1 MVKFELILE
10 SNPVVSE
17 IVKILLSK
25 GSPIKK
31 ELITMVVEGPEE
43 HNARKALK
51 HFLADQ
57 NQIKVE

>member
-1 MVKFELILE
+1 VKFETILK
-10 SNPVVSE
+10 SNTVVSE

-25 GSPIKK
+25 GSTTKK
-31 ELITMVVEGPEE
+31 ELIKMVVEGPEE

-51 HFLADQ
+51 HFLAGQ

>member
-1 MVKFELILE
+1 MKFELILE

-25 GSPIKK
+25 GSPTKR
-31 ELITMVVEGPEE
+31 ELIKMVAEGPEE

-51 HFLADQ
+51 HFLASQ